1 MELSDILLD
10 KTKKYFNLSLILL
23 IGDNLTKKFDKNYVD
38 IEAVRRKKVRVI
50 KDKEVEQGTIRV
62 NPADFEAIVDILK
75 GSLGRYLNFYK
86 GGD

>member
-1 MELSDILLD
+1 M
-10 KTKKYFNLSLILL
+10 
-23 IGDNLTKKFDKNYVD
+23 TKKFDKNYVD